1 MSIELCRASVLLYSL
16 DSFPVSIAFG
26 VIFES
31 WKATKANAILMAVA
45 SARDVTREIM
55 PKLIPYTIEVP

>member
-1 MSIELCRASVLLYSL
+1 L
-16 DSFPVSIAFG
+16 DSFPISIAFG

-31 WKATKANAILMAVA
+31 WKATKANAISMAVT
-45 SARDVTREIM
+45 STRDVTRDIM